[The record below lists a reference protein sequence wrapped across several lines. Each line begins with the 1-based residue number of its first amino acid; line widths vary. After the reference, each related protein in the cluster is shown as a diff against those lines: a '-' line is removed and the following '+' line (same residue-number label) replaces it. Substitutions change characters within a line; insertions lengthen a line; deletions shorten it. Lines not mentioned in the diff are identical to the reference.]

1 MSVLMRSVSGI
12 RGIVGPAF
20 SPSLIVNYVNAFI
33 QLTQARKVVIGRDT
47 RTTGPMIES
56 LVASACAASGA
67 EAVIL
72 GIASTP
78 TVEMAVLEQ
87 KAGGGI
93 IITASHNPIE
103 WNALKFLTGE
113 GIFLDEGEV
122 KRLFELVDNNR
133 YDWKGYQ
140 DVKPVSRVEGG
151 GDDHHIQ
158 ATLALPFIQPDLIRK
173 RKFRVAYDAV
183 NGAGSLIVPKLLKAL
198 GCEVE
203 AINVEPN
210 GIFPH
215 GAEPTPENLAQLSAL
230 VKSRKCAIGFAT
242 DPDAD
247 RCAFVTEKGDAIGEE
262 YTLAF
267 ATMLALE
274 HRKGP
279 VTVNLSTSRMVED
292 IAARHKVEVARSKV
306 GEINVTVLM
315 KKNGSVIGGEGN
327 GGVISPDLHYGRDGI
342 LSVAM
347 ILQLMAE
354 RNKPVSG
361 IAAEIPA
368 YWIEKQ
374 KFSIQGKNLENVI
387 GRLLAKFP
395 EARVDQQDGIRFE
408 WDRSWVHVRA
418 SNTEPVLRVIA
429 EAPERAQAEK
439 LCKAIEEELA

>member
-20 SPSLIVNYVNAFI
+20 SPSLVVNYVNAFV
-33 QLTQARKVVIGRDT
+33 QLTGAKKVVIGRDT
-47 RTTGPMIES
+47 RTTGPMIEN

-67 EAVIL
+67 EAILL

-78 TVEMAVLEQ
+78 TVEMAVLDH

-103 WNALKFLTGE
+103 WNALKFLTSE
-113 GIFLDEGEV
+113 GIFLDEPQV
-122 KRLFELVDNNR
+122 KSLFELVDTGR
-133 YDWKGYQ
+133 FDWKGYQ
-140 DVKPVSRVEGG
+140 DVKSVSRHEGA
-151 GDDHHIQ
+151 DDQHIA
-158 ATLALPFIQPDLIRK
+158 ATLKLPFIQPDLIRSK
-173 RKFRVAYDAV
+173 RFRVGYDAV

-210 GIFPH
+210 GLFPH
-215 GAEPTPENLAQLSAL
+215 GAEPTPENLAQLSDL
-230 VKSRKCAIGFAT
+230 VKRKRCDIGFAT

-247 RCAFVTEKGDAIGEE
+247 RCAFVTEQGEAIGEE
-262 YTLAF
+262 YTLAL
-267 ATMLALE
+267 ATMLALD
-274 HRKGP
+274 HKKGP

-292 IAARHKVEVARSKV
+292 IAARHKVPVSRSKV

-315 KKNGSVIGGEGN
+315 KQNGSVIGGEGN

-347 ILQLMAE
+347 LLQLMAE
-354 RNKPVSG
+354 RSKPVSA

-374 KFSIQGKNLENVI
+374 KYSIAGKNLENVI

-395 EARVDQQDGIRFE
+395 GSRVDQQDGIRFE
-408 WDRSWVHVRA
+408 WDRSWVHIRA

-429 EAPERAQAEK
+429 EAPEREQAVK
-439 LCKAIEEELA
+439 LCRAIEEELK